1 MKIFYDNLVNLHDL
15 HVEFDRLDV
24 PVEERE
30 ELVNLADSAM
40 HHEIFDLIMF
50 EVPDEHR
57 EIFLES
63 FGNDPSDES
72 ILVFLRIRVP
82 GIEDKIRQRA
92 EAVKRSFIEDLGTN
106 Q

>member
-15 HVEFDRLDV
+15 HLKFDKMDV
-24 PVEERE
+24 PVEERA
-30 ELVNLADSAM
+30 ELIELADSAV
-40 HHEIFDLIMF
+40 HHEIFDLIMI

-57 EIFLES
+57 TIFLES

-72 ILVFLRIRVP
+72 ILVFLKLRVP
-82 GIEDKIRQRA
+82 GIEDKIKERA
-92 EAVKRSFIEDLGTN
+92 EAVKRSLIEDFGEK